1 MKLTV
6 YTHEQVVAR
15 IEKFCDRY
23 KFYAEA
29 ARAMGCTKSQLT
41 VARLGQQPPCPAI
54 LKAIGLER
62 APLYVSGLDEKYKEG
77 P

>member
-15 IEKFCDRY
+15 IEKFCDQY
-23 KFYAEA
+23 KFYTQA
-29 ARAMGCTKSQLT
+29 ADAMGCTKSQLT

-54 LKAIGLER
+54 LKAIGIER
-62 APLYVSGLDEKYKEG
+62 VPLYASGVDDKFKEG